1 MIAPKHTAQKMGIVI
16 AAVLLAGTLAAGSLI
31 GQAAT
36 AASLEPTATTA
47 LQQAGIT
54 GVSVTFQGRE
64 AYLSGGDSSSL
75 DQAQQVVGAIR
86 GVRWVKTACVLDPCP
101 VEPASPTPT
110 ETDTTTPP
118 IPPLPAQSTVS
129 IVTGPD
135 GVTVTGTVSSQSAAD
150 ALATQI
156 GQVFGQ
162 PVDNQLTIDS
172 SCDPHLAG
180 DLTNMLAASPAITGG
195 SLTTDGASI
204 TIGGTVASDA
214 DLAIIDD
221 ALQQMNLSVTDNIT
235 VTTTPALSAADI
247 AKINSTVIRFGDAS
261 YVLDAKAKRK
271 LDAIIPLLAK
281 STATITIN
289 GYVSAPHQPGRE
301 TTDSRQ
307 RAQSVADY
315 LIANGIDAARI
326 HVHGRGT
333 ADPVASNDTTAGRAA
348 NRRATLTIS

>member
-1 MIAPKHTAQKMGIVI
+1 MIARNTTQKVGIVI
-16 AAVLLAGTLAAGSLI
+16 TAVLLGGTLAAGSLI
-31 GQAAT
+31 GQAT
-36 AASLEPTATTA
+36 AADSLEPQATAA

-101 VEPASPTPT
+101 VEPASATPT
-110 ETDTTTPP
+110 ETDTATPP
-118 IPPLPAQSTVS
+118 IPPLPAQSSVN

-172 SCDPHLAG
+172 SCDPHWVG
-180 DLTNMLAASPAITGG
+180 DLTNALAASPAISGG
-195 SLTTDGASI
+195 SMSADSASI

-221 ALQQMNLSVTDNIT
+221 ALQQMNLTVTDNIT
-235 VTTTPALSAADI
+235 VTTTPALSPAEI
-247 AKINSTVIRFGDAS
+247 AQINDTVIQFGDSS
-261 YVLDAKAKRK
+261 YILDVKAKRQLK
-271 LDAIIPLLAK
+271 AIIPLLAK
-281 STATITIN
+281 STVTVTIN
-289 GYVSAPHQPGRE
+289 GYVSAPHQPGHEAR
-301 TTDSRQ
+301 DSRH

-315 LIANGIDAARI
+315 LIEHGIDPARL
-326 HVHGRGT
+326 HVHGRGV
-333 ADPVASNDTTAGRAA
+333 ADPAASNDTPAGRAA
-348 NRRATLTIS
+348 NRRATLTVS